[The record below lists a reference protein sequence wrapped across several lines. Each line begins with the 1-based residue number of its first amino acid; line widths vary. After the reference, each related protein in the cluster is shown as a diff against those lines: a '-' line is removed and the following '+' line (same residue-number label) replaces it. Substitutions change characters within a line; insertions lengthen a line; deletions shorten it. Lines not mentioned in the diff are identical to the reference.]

1 MQAKAES
8 FERLRYHDNMAWYA
22 HHVFATPTDDT
33 LTAFAAHAALRRG
46 LYLIEHLREFETTRQ
61 EVDAIR
67 VTLEGPVTEYKTVTV
82 GPRLP
87 RGGLLVVRELCGPS
101 SGAQEWFSPYDISWS
116 GIEVAG
122 PDEPL
127 YDLRALA
134 AKADAGSALIAP
146 LSERPPAGFLRFL
159 RATAESTR
167 SVVTFLAK
175 NTFGGDTEYAF
186 GWVFDG
192 KRGEHAVFVEATQDG
207 VPGLLVH
214 TQSGAPTGDGTDAP
228 PALAPEFI
236 VAGDALT
243 HALLRHGLQIS
254 SGYFPLH
261 TRSFPWERYRMKEG
275 PKEGP
280 RDPLARAAA
289 EAPASPTSP
298 DAGVSPVQT
307 ARLDQA
313 DQAAPAA
320 QSAEQA

>member
-1 MQAKAES
+1 M
-8 FERLRYHDNMAWYA
+8 RLRYHDNMAWYA

-33 LTAFAAHAALRRG
+33 LTAFRAHAALRRG

-61 EVDAIR
+61 EIDAIR
-67 VTLEGPVTEYKTVTV
+67 VTVEGPVTEYKTVTV

-122 PDEPL
+122 PEEPL

-134 AKADAGSALIAP
+134 ARADAGSALIAP

-175 NTFGGDTEYAF
+175 NTFGGDTEYSF
-186 GWVFDG
+186 GWFFDG
-192 KRGEHAVFVEATQDG
+192 KRGEHGVFIEATQEG

-214 TQSGAPTGDGTDAP
+214 TQSGPSAGEDAP

-236 VAGDALT
+236 VEGDALT
-243 HALLRHGLQIS
+243 HALLRHGLQLS

-275 PKEGP
+275 PKESS
-280 RDPLARAAA
+280 RDPLARPAAV
-289 EAPASPTSP
+289 ETPVSP
-298 DAGVSPVQT
+298 VSPVQ
-307 ARLDQA
+307 APQA
-313 DQAAPAA
+313 TPET
-320 QSAEQA
+320 QSAEEA